1 MLFLNQAS
9 EREREA
15 RRRLLDPDHDPQTSE
30 FEDESKRPL
39 EPYVNI
45 WPDSD
50 DSDPEDWRHR
60 VVMNNVRY
68 NRRRAKRRMR

>member
-1 MLFLNQAS
+1 M
-9 EREREA
+9 
-15 RRRLLDPDHDPQTSE
+15 
-30 FEDESKRPL
+30 RPL

-50 DSDPEDWRHR
+50 DSDPDEWRNR

-68 NRRRAKRRMR
+68 NRRRAKRRMRQLAKERARKRADVEPIETD